1 MHLDQDDATLVQY
14 LDGELSP
21 DQAVALQQH
30 IGECPGCAAEISEL
44 VGLKR
49 SLRAARGRFTPT
61 TEFQRKIQQQIAK
74 PQHSWWRTRFVLAL
88 ATAGVFLV
96 ITSVLWVRHS
106 RRTGSLSEVAD
117 LHVEALASAN
127 PVDVVSTD
135 RHTVKPWFQNKIP
148 FSFNIPEL
156 AGTEFLLLGGR
167 LVYVHQQPAAQ
178 LILTTRKHQI
188 SVLIFQRTGE
198 VGHALTTGGGIKKH
212 NSFSVETADAQDL
225 LFVIISDVDANEM
238 RKLAQTI
245 KSANE

>member
-1 MHLDQDDATLVQY
+1 MHCDQDDATLVQY

-30 IGECPGCAAEISEL
+30 SGECLHCAAEISEF

-49 SLRAARGRFTPT
+49 SLRAARGRFIPT
-61 TEFQRKIQQQIAK
+61 TEFRRKIQQQIAK

-88 ATAGVFLV
+88 ATAAACLV

-106 RRTGSLSEVAD
+106 RRTDSLSEVAD

-156 AGTEFLLLGGR
+156 AGTEFSLLGGR
-167 LVYVHQQPAAQ
+167 LVYLQQQPAAQ
-178 LILTTRKHQI
+178 LIYTMSKHQI
-188 SVLIFQRTGE
+188 SVLIFQRTGQ
-198 VGHALTTGGGIKKH
+198 VAHALSTGGGIEKH

-238 RKLAQTI
+238 RKLTQMI

>member
-1 MHLDQDDATLVQY
+1 VRCDQDDATLVQY

-30 IGECPGCAAEISEL
+30 IGECPRCAAEISEL
-44 VGLKR
+44 VSLKR
-49 SLRAARGRFTPT
+49 SLRVARVRLTPT
-61 TEFQRKIQQQIAK
+61 IEFRRKIQQQIAK
-74 PQHSWWRTRFVLAL
+74 PQHSWWRTRFVVAL
-88 ATAGVFLV
+88 ATAAVFLV
-96 ITSVLWVRHS
+96 IASVLWIKHS
-106 RRTGSLSEVAD
+106 RRTDSLSEVAD

-156 AGTEFLLLGGR
+156 AGTEFSLLGGR
-167 LVYVHQQPAAQ
+167 LVYLHQQPAAQ
-178 LILTTRKHQI
+178 LIFTMRKHQI
-188 SVLIFQRTGE
+188 SVLIFQRTGQ
-198 VGHALTTGGGIKKH
+198 VAHALITGGGIEKH

-225 LFVIISDVDANEM
+225 LFVVISDVDANEM
-238 RKLAQTI
+238 RKLAQMV

>member
-1 MHLDQDDATLVQY
+1 MHCDQDDATLAEY

-21 DQAVALQQH
+21 DHAVAVQQH
-30 IGECPGCAAEISEL
+30 IGECPRCAAEISEL

-61 TEFQRKIQQQIAK
+61 TEFRRKIQQQIAK

-88 ATAGVFLV
+88 ATAAVFLV
-96 ITSVLWVRHS
+96 VASVLWVRHS
-106 RRTGSLSEVAD
+106 RGTDSLSEVAD

-156 AGTEFLLLGGR
+156 AGTEFSLLGGR
-167 LVYVHQQPAAQ
+167 LVYLRQQPAAQ
-178 LILTTRKHQI
+178 LIFTMRKHQI
-188 SVLIFQRTGE
+188 SLLIFRRTGE
-198 VGHALTTGGGIKKH
+198 IAHALLAGDEVEKH
-212 NSFSVETADAQDL
+212 NSFSVETAEAQDL
-225 LFVIISDVDANEM
+225 LLVVIGDVDSNKI
-238 RKLAQTI
+238 RKLTQMV

>member
-1 MHLDQDDATLVQY
+1 MHCDQDDATLVQY

-21 DQAVALQQH
+21 NRAVALQQH
-30 IGECPGCAAEISEL
+30 IGECPRCAAEISEL

-61 TEFQRKIQQQIAK
+61 TEFRRKIQQQIAK
-74 PQHSWWRTRFVLAL
+74 PQQSWWRTRFVLAL
-88 ATAGVFLV
+88 ATAAVFLV
-96 ITSVLWVRHS
+96 IVYVPWIWHS
-106 RRTGSLSEVAD
+106 RRTDSLSEVAD

-156 AGTEFLLLGGR
+156 AGTEFSLLGGR
-167 LVYVHQQPAAQ
+167 LVYLHQQPAAQ
-178 LILTTRKHQI
+178 LIFTMRKHQI
-188 SVLIFQRTGE
+188 SLLIFRRTGE
-198 VGHALTTGGGIKKH
+198 IAHALLAGDEVEKH
-212 NSFSVETADAQDL
+212 NSFSVETAEAQDL
-225 LFVIISDVDANEM
+225 LLVVIGDVDSNKI
-238 RKLAQTI
+238 RKLTQMV

>member
-1 MHLDQDDATLVQY
+1 M
-14 LDGELSP
+14 EN
-21 DQAVALQQH
+21 ALR
-30 IGECPGCAAEISEL
+30 IGTGHGS
-44 VGLKR
+44 
-49 SLRAARGRFTPT
+49 S
-61 TEFQRKIQQQIAK
+61 
-74 PQHSWWRTRFVLAL
+74 
-88 ATAGVFLV
+88 FLV

-106 RRTGSLSEVAD
+106 RGTDSLSEVAD

-156 AGTEFLLLGGR
+156 AGTEFSLLGGR
-167 LVYVHQQPAAQ
+167 LVYLHQQPAAQ
-178 LILTTRKHQI
+178 LIFTMRKHQV
-188 SVLIFQRTGE
+188 SVLIFQRTADLA
-198 VGHALTTGGGIKKH
+198 HALSTGGGIEKH

-238 RKLAQTI
+238 RKLAQMI